1 MPWGWDTR
9 GPVDVALGGA
19 KGTPQ
24 EAAIAHAWPNYEAQY
39 LHKRLSSAQG
49 KYNPTDKNRN
59 TLNEVQSVVYLDKVA
74 EDYKQEA
81 DECLRAEFNDWLQG
95 KHIDNIDKL
104 PYKNGPG
111 KPRRRYVYR
120 DVNQYDAIGAEWDNN
135 GPQWQPTWWGTSQLT
150 HLPGVREYLRKLEV
164 QRDHAELQMNL
175 LAEHGPQ
182 DLESAWMY
190 FKHWVKG
197 RPVGPEV
204 CIEEGRKE
212 PGMRSDYGRQMPN
225 SMHIGMIPAEKNAA
239 DKATYDSSQQ
249 KTQDEVMK
257 AVDDAVKEVSSFAKA
272 SAQRARDAA
281 RDRDREVR
289 ESEDV
294 GETPIEELAEVL
306 KREAKQRDQEKQVAM
321 EEDNQAQQAGSS
333 YADAFRRDPS
343 PKGPNVRPT
352 ESKRYDSVKDKSVK
366 DPISEGETRRINAKQ
381 GAVRKA
387 RDRVVGKQ
395 RVRVSVTQGTDF
407 LPDSGDSSEPTGQ
420 RLRELHKKER
430 AYQARYAYEKDE
442 MPLFFEGEGQRR
454 GREGE
459 NDGTDAI
466 RYVPRARTPTRV
478 RAEEEEIEELQKQLR
493 AAYRDKEL
501 DE

>member
-1 MPWGWDTR
+1 
-9 GPVDVALGGA
+9 
-19 KGTPQ
+19 
-24 EAAIAHAWPNYEAQY
+24 
-39 LHKRLSSAQG
+39 
-49 KYNPTDKNRN
+49 
-59 TLNEVQSVVYLDKVA
+59 
-74 EDYKQEA
+74 
-81 DECLRAEFNDWLQG
+81 
-95 KHIDNIDKL
+95 
-104 PYKNGPG
+104 
-111 KPRRRYVYR
+111 
-120 DVNQYDAIGAEWDNN
+120 
-135 GPQWQPTWWGTSQLT
+135 
-150 HLPGVREYLRKLEV
+150 
-164 QRDHAELQMNL
+164 
-175 LAEHGPQ
+175 
-182 DLESAWMY
+182 
-190 FKHWVKG
+190 
-197 RPVGPEV
+197 
-204 CIEEGRKE
+204 
-212 PGMRSDYGRQMPN
+212 
-225 SMHIGMIPAEKNAA
+225 
-239 DKATYDSSQQ
+239 
-249 KTQDEVMK
+249 
-257 AVDDAVKEVSSFAKA
+257 
-272 SAQRARDAA
+272 
-281 RDRDREVR
+281 
-289 ESEDV
+289 
-294 GETPIEELAEVL
+294 
-306 KREAKQRDQEKQVAM
+306 M

-407 LPDSGDSSEPTGQ
+407 LPESGDSSEPTGQ